1 MRGIWLPLCL
11 CAAPASADCRL
22 ALLLAVDVSRSVDAA
37 DYVIQT
43 EGLAAALTDPAVQAE
58 FLSAEG
64 NVALAVYYWSGSS
77 HQEIVVP
84 WVMVETPAQLAVVVD
99 QVRARPRPQVNL
111 PTALGWSLVYARDV
125 LNDAPPCARQVL
137 DVAGDGQNNDGISA
151 ASAYR
156 RVDFGDV
163 VVNGLAIGEHES
175 GVAAYY
181 RDEVIRGPGAFVEF
195 APTQGDYPRA
205 IRRKLLRELRG
216 PMLGAVAP
224 QNATPGQDD
233 GVFIGPHP
241 L

>member
-1 MRGIWLPLCL
+1 MRGLCLSLCL
-11 CAAPASADCRL
+11 CATPASADCRL

-43 EGLAAALTDPAVQAE
+43 DGLATALEDPEVKAE
-58 FLSAEG
+58 ILSAEG
-64 NVALAVYYWSGSS
+64 ETALAVYYWSGGN

-84 WVMVETPAQLAVVVD
+84 WQIVQTPAHLASVVA
-99 QVRARPRPQVNL
+99 QVRAKPRPAVNL
-111 PTALGWSLVYARDV
+111 PTALGWALVYAKDY
-125 LNDAPPCARQVL
+125 LDEAPVCTRRVL

-156 RVDFGDV
+156 RADFSDI

-181 RDEVIRGPGAFVEF
+181 RDEVIRGIGAFVEF
-195 APTQGDYPRA
+195 APTQADYPRA

-216 PMLGAVAP
+216 PMLGALAP
-224 QNATPGQDD
+224 QNATPRFGD
-233 GVFIGPHP
+233 GVSIGPHP